1 MGKVVTLGE
10 VMLRL
15 STESGNRLAQSENLK
30 VNYGGAEANVA
41 ISLANYG
48 HEVLF
53 ASKVPKTV
61 LGEAVQKHLQRYRV
75 NTEFLITGGTR
86 LGTYYLEAGSG
97 ERGSAVIYDRKGS
110 SFAELEELEW
120 NLTDLFND
128 AELFHIS
135 GITPALSEKWQ
146 SLALKLIQQAKKAG
160 CKISFDVNYR
170 GKLWSQAAAGKALEQ
185 ILPEVDYCSAGVLDA
200 IHLLGITETAAEAE
214 NETAFYYQRMKER
227 FPNIQ
232 VFYSTKRVV
241 HSASVNDLMG
251 TLWMDDHY
259 YESSVHRIAPIVDR
273 VGAGDAFSGGVLH
286 GLLKKMHPQELIDFA
301 TAAAALKHTVFGDCN
316 QFTEEEVQQFLAA
329 DSGKINR

>member
-75 NTEFLITGGTR
+75 NTDYLLTGGAR

-128 AELFHIS
+128 AK
-135 GITPALSEKWQ
+135 PQQEKH
-146 SLALKLIQQAKKAG
+146 
-160 CKISFDVNYR
+160 
-170 GKLWSQAAAGKALEQ
+170 WSK
-185 ILPEVDYCSAGVLDA
+185 
-200 IHLLGITETAAEAE
+200 
-214 NETAFYYQRMKER
+214 FYQRSIIALQAYWTRFICWELQRLRVKQKMKQL
-227 FPNIQ
+227 FII
-232 VFYSTKRVV
+232 
-241 HSASVNDLMG
+241 SV
-251 TLWMDDHY
+251 
-259 YESSVHRIAPIVDR
+259 
-273 VGAGDAFSGGVLH
+273 
-286 GLLKKMHPQELIDFA
+286 
-301 TAAAALKHTVFGDCN
+301 
-316 QFTEEEVQQFLAA
+316 
-329 DSGKINR
+329 